1 MAFRAVCER
10 FPKHEPRITMEMS
23 TITLSLIHIF
33 PYAIAA
39 LIYWVFCLFIEFI
52 LGRVEKKLAYYHD

>member
-1 MAFRAVCER
+1 MGSEMCIRDRALAASNVSM
-10 FPKHEPRITMEMS
+10 I
-23 TITLSLIHIF
+23 